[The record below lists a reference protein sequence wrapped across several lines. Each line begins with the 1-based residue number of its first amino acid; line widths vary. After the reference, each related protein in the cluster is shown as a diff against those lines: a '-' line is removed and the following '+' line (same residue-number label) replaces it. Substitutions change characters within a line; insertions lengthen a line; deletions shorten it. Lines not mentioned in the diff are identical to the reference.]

1 MRLRQFPA
9 VAASLAILVAGVAA
23 ARWAGGAE
31 GAAARG
37 TTTPAGRAAAAAERS
52 ADRAADT
59 AFDRT
64 VERIEVESDGATRV
78 VEGTV
83 VLEAQDGGLL
93 VERADERLE
102 ILDPKAIRS
111 RVAAPAASAETPRE
125 LGRRILGELPAG
137 FDLLV
142 TKHYVICF
150 DTSRA
155 YAHWCG
161 ALFERL
167 YDVFV
172 NYWRQAGL
180 EPSAP
185 PRPLV
190 VVIFASRQRY
200 EAFAAR
206 DLGAAADRVV
216 GYYNLLTNRVTT
228 FDLTGSAALARP
240 AGRSAA
246 RAGLE
251 ILASPEAAGLVAT
264 LVHEATHQM
273 AFNAG
278 LHRRLA
284 PVPLWVSEGVAT
296 FFEAPDL
303 ASDRGWKGIG
313 NVNGP
318 RLETFLA
325 SARPGDLEAI
335 VLGDEPF
342 RRPDQAVDAYA
353 RAWALTF
360 YLAQT
365 RKAAFVAYLRG
376 IARKEPLADDSPA
389 ERLRDFTDAFGAT
402 PAALEEPM
410 LRYLARL
417 RPPAGR

>member
-1 MRLRQFPA
+1 MHSRLAATPA
-9 VAASLAILVAGVAA
+9 TLFLILLVWRAAGVGMT
-23 ARWAGGAE
+23 AGGTARAAE
-31 GAAARG
+31 P
-37 TTTPAGRAAAAAERS
+37 PASRAAAVADRGAERAAER
-52 ADRAADT
+52 T
-59 AFDRT
+59 VERT
-64 VERIEVESDGATRV
+64 VERIEVEGDGGRRIVEGVVV
-78 VEGTV
+78 VEA
-83 VLEAQDGGLL
+83 LDGGLL

-102 ILDPKAIRS
+102 ILEPRTIRS
-111 RVAAPAASAETPRE
+111 RAAVAEPSAETPRE
-125 LGRRILGELPAG
+125 IGRRILGDLPAG
-137 FDLLV
+137 FDLVV
-142 TKHYVICF
+142 TRHYVICF

-155 YAHWCG
+155 YAQWCG

-216 GYYNLLTNRVTT
+216 GYYNLITNRVTT

-246 RAGLE
+246 RAGLD
-251 ILASPEAAGLVAT
+251 ILASPEAAGLVST

-296 FFEAPDL
+296 FFEAPDV
-303 ASDRGWKGIG
+303 ASERGWKGIG
-313 NVNGP
+313 TVNGP

-325 SARPGDLEAI
+325 THRAGDLEAI

-365 RKAAFVAYLRG
+365 RKAAFVTYLRA
-376 IARKEPLADDSPA
+376 IARKEPLADDSP
-389 ERLRDFTDAFGAT
+389 EQRLRDFTAAFGAT
-402 PAALEEPM
+402 PAAIEEPM
-410 LRYLARL
+410 MRHLARL
-417 RPPAGR
+417 RPPPSGR